1 MQYPSLPANAK
12 SLNIASSGAYSPY
25 FDIVWSFD
33 YAISGNSS
41 TEAGFALFL
50 QDSSI
55 KALTGGNGGIDLG
68 YSGLSSFGLPYS
80 IKPGISGAVIGVGFD
95 TTGLFAA
102 SASIGAVKIRD
113 GIDRSAV
120 LKNSITIRSNSP
132 EYDYEDYLFT
142 VPITGTSSTF
152 SIVESG
158 VNYKT
163 IRARLGNVGNTFYV
177 DYRNTPQEDFKNILT
192 KEVFLNSNINSLYR
206 VGVSFATPI
215 SSNSPNATGN
225 IYLKNFHVEGSS
237 NDLLSAG
244 CDFNCNTLNLT
255 GFDGTGICIPIDITC
270 LYTNCVTE
278 DPVCLIEPCLSDPPA
293 VINFNVANIDEIDQA
308 GLYTYLSEGV
318 CVGLDSTINNTCINA
333 ATGVDLFN
341 FGYRLNI
348 TGDFSTT
355 LFRYETFGYKNSNNT
370 VIAKLN
376 AIGDSWYIRN
386 NTTSKTYLNTTALP
400 VGTYTRAGSPNLT
413 VTYAQ

>member
-12 SLNIASSGAYSPY
+12 SLNIASSGVFSPY

-50 QDSSI
+50 QDSSV
-55 KALTGGNGGIDLG
+55 KMLTGGSGGIDLG

-80 IKPGISGAVIGVGFD
+80 IKPGISGAVIGIGFD

-102 SASIGAVKIRD
+102 SASIGSTIIRD
-113 GIDRSAV
+113 GIDKNKIF
-120 LKNSITIRSNSP
+120 KNSITIRSNSP
-132 EYDYEDYLFT
+132 EYDYEDYSYT
-142 VPITGTSSTF
+142 VPLTSLNTTF
-152 SIVESG
+152 SIVESA

-163 IRARLGNVGNTFYV
+163 IRARLGNVGRTFYI
-177 DYRNTPQEDFKNILT
+177 DYRNTPQDDFKNILT
-192 KEVFLNSNINSLYR
+192 RNVILNSNIDSLYR

-215 SSNSPNATGN
+215 SSNNPNATGN
-225 IYLKNFHVEGSS
+225 IYLKNFHVEGTS

-244 CDFNCNTLNLT
+244 CDYNCDTLNLT
-255 GFDGTGICIPIDITC
+255 GFDGTGVCIPIDVTC

-293 VINFNVANIDEIDQA
+293 VINFNVASIDEFDQA
-308 GLYTYLSEGV
+308 GIYTYLSEGI
-318 CVGLDSTINNTCINA
+318 CVGLDSTIYNTCTNA

-341 FGYRLNI
+341 FGYKLNV
-348 TGDFSTT
+348 TGDITAT
-355 LFRYETFGYKNSNNT
+355 LLRYETFGYRNSNST
-370 VIAKLN
+370 IIAKLN
-376 AIGDSWYIRN
+376 AIGDGWNIRN
-386 NTTSKTYLNTTALP
+386 TTTNKTYINTSALP
-400 VGTYTRAGSPNLT
+400 VGTYTRSGSPNLT